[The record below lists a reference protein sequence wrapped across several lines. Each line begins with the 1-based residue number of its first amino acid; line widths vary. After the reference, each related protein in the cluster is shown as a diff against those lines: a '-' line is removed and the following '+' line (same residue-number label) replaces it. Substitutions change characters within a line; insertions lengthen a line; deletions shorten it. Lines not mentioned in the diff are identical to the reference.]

1 MSTTLADQSETDPS
15 TETSHRP
22 IGKAGPIMK
31 ISCDREQLLQAFQT
45 VASVAPSR
53 SPKPILQ
60 NVKLEATDESVTLLA
75 TDLEV
80 GIRHQVSGVGIQSPG
95 VVILSVTRFG
105 SILRESTDQ
114 TLHLES
120 DGSGTTIRGERSQ
133 FRLPAE
139 NPAEFP
145 QVTAFAE
152 SDYHTVVARLLR
164 ELIRRTAFA
173 TDNESSRYAL
183 GGIKLE
189 VTEDQLTAVGTDGR
203 RLAKMT
209 GPVGTVGKA
218 IDIAQ
223 TTIIPTRAMTLIERA
238 VAPTDDEVQVAVK
251 GNEFLVHTTKAT
263 ISARMLEGRFP
274 DWKKVFPESG
284 GGVKLDLAV
293 GATLT
298 AVRQA
303 QIATSDESR
312 GVDFTFGEGM
322 LVLSGKAAEVGQSRV
337 ELPIGYDGEQL
348 TVTLDPRFV
357 IDFLKVL
364 DVDKTFCLE
373 VKDAE
378 SAAVCSTDDGYG
390 YVIMPLARDR

>member
-1 MSTTLADQSETDPS
+1 MSTTLETTLEGQPTAES
-15 TETSHRP
+15 SRP
-22 IGKAGPIMK
+22 AGKTGRAMK

-60 NVKLEATDESVTLLA
+60 NVKLEVTDKSAVLLA

-80 GIRHQVSGVGIQSPG
+80 GIRHQVTGVDIESPG
-95 VVILSVTRFG
+95 VVVLSVSRFG

-120 DGSGTTIRGERSQ
+120 DSTGTTIRGERSQ

-139 NPAEFP
+139 DPAEFP
-145 QVTAFAE
+145 SVTAFDEA
-152 SDYHTVVARLLR
+152 DFHTVPARLLR

-183 GGIKLE
+183 GGVKLE
-189 VTEDQLTAVGTDGR
+189 VEGDQLTAIGTDGR

-209 GPVGTVGKA
+209 GPVGTTGKA
-218 IDIAQ
+218 IDATQ
-223 TTIIPTRAMTLIERA
+223 TTIVPTRAMTLIERA
-238 VAPTDDEVQVAVK
+238 VAPTDEEVRIAVK
-251 GNEFLVHTTKAT
+251 GNEFLVHTERAT
-263 ISARMLEGRFP
+263 ISARLLEGRFP

-284 GGVKLDLAV
+284 GGGVKLDLAV
-293 GATLT
+293 GATHA

-303 QIATSDESR
+303 AIVTSDESR
-312 GVDFTFGEGM
+312 GVDLTFGEGM
-322 LVLSGKAAEVGQSRV
+322 LVLAGKAAEVGQSRV
-337 ELPIGYDGEQL
+337 ELPIGYDGDEL

-364 DVDKTFCLE
+364 DADKTFCFE
-373 VKDAE
+373 VKDSE